1 MSSPIY
7 LRQQHLDIREAL
19 HKILHLLLTL
29 LDIIVQLDLLLYE
42 NVQLPLLAV
51 NLLLLHL
58 ETLLLFLRLAAQF

>member
-7 LRQQHLDIREAL
+7 LCQQHLDIREAL

-58 ETLLLFLRLAAQF
+58 ETLLLFLSLAAQF